1 MNFTRCD
8 MKNLGLL
15 DYYHRSNRNLTRIQP
30 YCPNFHLS
38 KNLNNVTL
46 LIVGIWLY
54 RQIMNG

>member
-1 MNFTRCD
+1 